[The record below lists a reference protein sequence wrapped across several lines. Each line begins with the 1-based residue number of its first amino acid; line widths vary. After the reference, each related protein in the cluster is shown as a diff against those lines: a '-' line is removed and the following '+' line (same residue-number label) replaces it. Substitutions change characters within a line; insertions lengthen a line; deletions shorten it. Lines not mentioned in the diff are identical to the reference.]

1 MLIAISAV
9 AELWAEWIVPL
20 RITCV
25 ALMVTN
31 VESLLLTLCLEKPM
45 SDVESL
51 WHGLCRKP

>member
-51 WHGLCRKP
+51 WHGLCGKP